1 MQPGF
6 WDIRS
11 KEVLFLSVKY
21 LTGLGQSLA
30 VLTSPGNV
38 TTAGLCPN
46 PVKYFMLLRGVP
58 PTQKHVVMKKFKS
71 KYICNENIQDYE
83 LQV

>member
-11 KEVLFLSVKY
+11 KEVHFLSVKY
-21 LTGLGQSLA
+21 LTGLLQRLA
-30 VLTSPGNV
+30 VLTYTVDV
-38 TTAGLCPN
+38 TTARLCNN

-58 PTQKHVVMKKFKS
+58 PTQKHVVMILFKS

>member
-11 KEVLFLSVKY
+11 KEVHFLSVKY
-21 LTGLGQSLA
+21 LTGLWQNLA
-30 VLTSPGNV
+30 VSIYTVDIG
-38 TTAGLCPN
+38 TAGFCPN

-58 PTQKHVVMKKFKS
+58 PTQKHVAMLIFKA
-71 KYICNENIQDYE
+71 KYIC
-83 LQV
+83 

>member
-11 KEVLFLSVKY
+11 KEVHFLSVKY
-21 LTGLGQSLA
+21 LTGLLQNPA
-30 VLTSPGNV
+30 VSIYTV
-38 TTAGLCPN
+38 DIVTAGFCNN
-46 PVKYFMLLRGVP
+46 PAKYFMLLRGVP
-58 PTQKHVVMKKFKS
+58 PTQKHVVMIIFKS
-71 KYICNENIQDYE
+71 KYICNENIQDFE